1 MLDAAKALGNAEA
14 EPPVPDK
21 LIFDDPI
28 DALANMLFIE
38 CLHMLLFALLNT
50 VVAYHMKYL
59 LKLLRALDL
68 LFGFWLKGIAIYY
81 LGVLVQT
88 DRI

>member
-38 CLHMLLFALLNT
+38 RLHMLLFALLNT

-68 LFGFWLKGIAIYY
+68 LLGFRQKGIAIYY